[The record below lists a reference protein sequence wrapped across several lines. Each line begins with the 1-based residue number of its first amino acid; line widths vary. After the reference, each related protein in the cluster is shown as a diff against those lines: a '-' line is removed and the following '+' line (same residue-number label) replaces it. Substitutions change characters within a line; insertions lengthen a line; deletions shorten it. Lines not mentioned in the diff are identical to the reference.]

1 LLKKTIT
8 YTNFN
13 DEEVSEDFYFHLSK
27 AEIVEL
33 EMSEEGGLSEALK
46 KIIDSK
52 DGKEIIARFKEII
65 LGSYGHRSDD
75 GKYFVKNDTIRQEF
89 ESSEA
94 YSVLFMELVTDAGKA
109 AEFVNGIIPK
119 GMAEEAAKVTR
130 AQLAVVEEPGLK
142 SDPEPEQRPDVESIT
157 RVEMDDMS
165 VEKLREAA
173 ARIAKGELK
182 VVE

>member
-1 LLKKTIT
+1 MLKKTIT
-8 YTNFN
+8 YKDFN
-13 DEEVSEDFYFHLSK
+13 DEEVSEDFFFHLSK

-46 KIIDSK
+46 KIIASK
-52 DGKEIIARFKEII
+52 DGKEIIARFKDII
-65 LGSYGHRSDD
+65 LGSYGKRSPD
-75 GKYFVKNDTIRQEF
+75 GKRFVKNQQIREEF

-94 YSVLFMELVTDAGKA
+94 YSVLFMELVTNAEKA

-130 AQLAVVEEPGLK
+130 AELAVVEEPDSELK
-142 SDPEPEQRPDVESIT
+142 KEIETIT
-157 RVEMDDMS
+157 RVEMDNMS
-165 VEKLREAA
+165 VEDLRTAA
-173 ARIAKGELK
+173 ARIARGDLK

>member
-1 LLKKTIT
+1 VLKKTIT
-8 YTNFN
+8 YKDFN
-13 DEEVSEDFYFHLSK
+13 DEEVSEDFFFHLSK

-46 KIIDSK
+46 KIIASN
-52 DGKEIIARFKEII
+52 DGREIIARFKEII
-65 LGSYGHRSDD
+65 LGSYGKRSPD
-75 GKYFVKNDTIRQEF
+75 GKRFVKNQQVREEF

-94 YSVLFMELVTDAGKA
+94 YSVLFMELVTNADKA

-130 AQLAVVEEPGLK
+130 AELAVVEEPQTEQK
-142 SDPEPEQRPDVESIT
+142 SDVETIT
-157 RVEMDDMS
+157 RVEMDKMS
-165 VEKLREAA
+165 VEDLRAAA
-173 ARIAKGELK
+173 ARIARGDLK

>member
-1 LLKKTIT
+1 MLKKTIT
-8 YTNFN
+8 YKDFN
-13 DEEVSEDFYFHLSK
+13 DEEVSEDFFFHLSK

-46 KIIDSK
+46 KIIASN

-65 LGSYGHRSDD
+65 LGSYGKRSPD
-75 GKYFVKNDTIRQEF
+75 GKRFVKNQQVREEF

-94 YSVLFMELVTDAGKA
+94 YSVLFMELVTNADKA

-130 AQLAVVEEPGLK
+130 AELAVVEEPQTEQK
-142 SDPEPEQRPDVESIT
+142 SDVETIT
-157 RVEMDDMS
+157 RVEMDKMS
-165 VEKLREAA
+165 VEDLRAAA
-173 ARIAKGELK
+173 ARIARGDLK